1 MHAYVHLCTV
11 LPWVICRDLN
21 MEKDL
26 APLLPDY
33 VTRTSVLHSS
43 SLPLSLFFPSFY
55 CPSSPLPLPL
65 LSPSFSPLP
74 LSSLYQVLAEHSQ
87 ILHHGLQVEMPSIQE
102 TLAGDLQDSTPN
114 QDLQFLT
121 SFIEDKEGT
130 PASRLARYT
139 TIFSNRIFGNY
150 VWSVQCV
157 CIGVFNGFF
166 FCLPVY
172 CCCCC
177 CCCCC

>member
-1 MHAYVHLCTV
+1 MEN
-11 LPWVICRDLN
+11 DLV
-21 MEKDL
+21 
-26 APLLPDY
+26 PLLPDY
-33 VTRTSVLHSS
+33 VTRTCVLHSS
-43 SLPLSLFFPSFY
+43 SLPLSLFFLLSTAPPPTFL
-55 CPSSPLPLPL
+55 PPPPPSPLPLL
-65 LSPSFSPLP
+65 LSSPSSSPLP

-102 TLAGDLQDSTPN
+102 TLAGDLKDSTPN

-139 TIFSNRIFGNY
+139 TIFSSRIFGNY

-157 CIGVFNGFF
+157 YVGVFNGFF

-177 CCCCC
+177 

>member
-1 MHAYVHLCTV
+1 MDAYVHLCTA
-11 LPWVICRDLN
+11 LPWGICRDLN

-33 VTRTSVLHSS
+33 VTCTCVLHSS

-55 CPSSPLPLPL
+55 CPSSHLPPSSSSLPPSPPSLVPL
-65 LSPSFSPLP
+65 LLPLP

-157 CIGVFNGFF
+157 CIG
-166 FCLPVY
+166 CL
-172 CCCCC
+172 
-177 CCCCC
+177 